1 MKHQAPIN
9 KKLQNVKDH
18 ENKDQ
23 DIPSKEYY
31 LKYEQWS
38 SGESEDPAQ
47 ACKADT
53 TCLYV
58 QQVPC

>member
-9 KKLQNVKDH
+9 KKLQNGNDH
-18 ENKDQ
+18 ENKDK

-38 SGESEDPAQ
+38 SGESEDPQ
-47 ACKADT
+47 S
-53 TCLYV
+53 
-58 QQVPC
+58 